1 MQMRL
6 LVLELAALGG
16 PDYTDDLEGLSI
28 DVASLRPLLGDQI
41 QSALTGVYA
50 ENAAEA
56 GATVGTP
63 EEIREQATCYVCLQ
77 DNLDTYLLHL
87 NCLLGVHAAQ

>member
-6 LVLELAALGG
+6 MILELAALGG
-16 PDYTDDLEGLSI
+16 PDFTDDLAGLSI
-28 DVASLRPLLGDQI
+28 EVAQIRPLGEDQI
-41 QSALTGVYA
+41 KSALTGVYA
-50 ENAAEA
+50 ENAVAA

-77 DNLDTYLLHL
+77 DNVDAYLLHL
-87 NCLLGVHAAQ
+87 TCLLGGHAAQ